1 MDGIALGQ
9 ATPGPIII
17 TATFIGQQVAGLAG
31 AVVATACIFA
41 PSLAILLVA
50 EPWFLRLSRSRIFA
64 GVTAALVLSFV
75 GLLASVTLHLAREAS
90 WNLASVLLALAA
102 LAALLAQ
109 VEVVWI
115 VLVGA
120 AISAIVF

>member
-41 PSLAILLVA
+41 PFAASRSAILNV
-50 EPWFLRLSRSRIFA
+50 RLWSWS
-64 GVTAALVLSFV
+64 T
-75 GLLASVTLHLAREAS
+75 TLQFCPLTLNRP
-90 WNLASVLLALAA
+90 
-102 LAALLAQ
+102 AALLCL
-109 VEVVWI
+109 VV
-115 VLVGA
+115 V
-120 AISAIVF
+120 